1 MERALVRGARCWST
15 RPGASAGERHRPIID
30 AVTMHAALAAGRF
43 DEGARAVAD
52 AARAELDRLR
62 PSMRIPIRVSLCA
75 ASAFNFDPGDAIA
88 LAEHGED
95 DTPFASLLA
104 PMAAVAEYRG
114 RPVRRR
120 RAVATTAGGPRRRW
134 TARPSTGLWLM
145 SAIAARVERAD
156 PSAAEL
162 IALADR
168 MPRIPIL
175 KSGVEV
181 ARAMWHRSNGEHAAA
196 AMVVERAVERERR
209 RGQVNF
215 LAMALAA
222 SIAAAVDRGDDAVAR
237 RDNEALQALAD
248 AESVAITMDCL
259 HAQAVVFGDVDA
271 ATAALEHA
279 RRHGLAAD
287 AGRGP
292 RPARRPDR
300 RRRALGDAYRELG
313 ELGAVWRQRAVAHD
327 LRRLGHRVPHAPPSS
342 AELSPVEIE
351 VVSLVSAGLT
361 NRQIA
366 ERMGLSPKTVE
377 VYLSRIYVKTGRR
390 SRGRAGRVPARAP
403 GTGADQ

>member
-1 MERALVRGARCWST
+1 MST
-15 RPGASAGERHRPIID
+15 
-30 AVTMHAALAAGRF
+30 
-43 DEGARAVAD
+43 
-52 AARAELDRLR
+52 
-62 PSMRIPIRVSLCA
+62 
-75 ASAFNFDPGDAIA
+75 
-88 LAEHGED
+88 
-95 DTPFASLLA
+95 
-104 PMAAVAEYRG
+104 
-114 RPVRRR
+114 
-120 RAVATTAGGPRRRW
+120 
-134 TARPSTGLWLM
+134 
-145 SAIAARVERAD
+145 IAARVERAD
-156 PSAAEL
+156 PSAVEL

-237 RDNEALQALAD
+237 RDHAALLELGD
-248 AESVAITMDCL
+248 VESVAITMDCL
-259 HAQAVVFGDVDA
+259 HATAAVCGDVDA
-271 ATAALEHA
+271 ATAAVDHA

-287 AGRGP
+287 AGRALGQLG
-292 RPARRPDR
+292 ALTADAG
-300 RRRALGDAYRELG
+300 ALGDAYRELG

-366 ERMGLSPKTVE
+366 ERMALSPKTVE
-377 VYLSRIYVKTGRR
+377 VYLSRIYGKTGRR
-390 SRGRAGRVPARAP
+390 SRVELAVARLEPQAP
-403 GTGADQ
+403 GARHEA